1 MTSRP
6 SAPEPPFAG
15 PARSAA
21 RAGAASP
28 LRVAVAGLG
37 FGEQVHLPALAACP
51 LTEPVALW
59 HPRRQRLEQ
68 ACAASGLAG
77 FSAFEALLAD
87 PGIDALVI
95 ATPPGPRF
103 DLAKAAIAAGKHL
116 LLEKPV
122 ALRADQVQE
131 LQRLAL
137 AAGVCVGVDF
147 EYRAVPLFQQL
158 AGLLQQGTIGTPWL
172 VKLDWLMGSRA
183 DPRRPWSWYSQRSEG
198 GGVLGALGT
207 HAFDTLHWLVGPT
220 RQLSASCST
229 AIAER
234 PVPVGKG
241 PGPGPEPAS
250 APVDAEDIALVQLD
264 LESASGQTVP
274 AQVTLASVTR
284 PGRGYWIELYGSE
297 GSLVLGSSNQSDY
310 VHGFQLWQARSGEG
324 LQLLEPDPLLAFERT
339 WVDGRVAPVQ
349 RILHSW
355 ALAAAEGRPMVP
367 GLSEAVLSQACCD
380 LALRSA
386 RDGLRLSP

>member
-1 MTSRP
+1 MAS
-6 SAPEPPFAG
+6 PPDPRAV
-15 PARSAA
+15 
-21 RAGAASP
+21 AGAAAP

-59 HPRRQRLEQ
+59 HPRPERLEQ
-68 ACAASGLAG
+68 ACAASGLPG
-77 FSAFEALLAD
+77 FSDFDALLAD
-87 PGIDALVI
+87 PSIEAVVI
-95 ATPPGPRF
+95 ATPPAPRF
-103 DLAKAAIAAGKHL
+103 ELAKAAIAAGKHL

-122 ALRADQVQE
+122 ALNAEQVQE

-137 AAGVCVGVDF
+137 GAGVCVGVDF

-158 AGLLQQGTIGTPWL
+158 AALLQQGAIGTPWL

-183 DPRRPWSWYSQRSEG
+183 DPLRPWSWYSQRSEG

-207 HAFDTLHWLVGPT
+207 HAFDTLHWLIGPS
-220 RQLSASCST
+220 RELSATCST
-229 AIAER
+229 AITER
-234 PVPVGKG
+234 PLARGKG
-241 PGPGPEPAS
+241 AETGAPPDRETS
-250 APVDAEDIALVQLD
+250 MAPVDAEDIALVQVN
-264 LESASGQTVP
+264 LESTSGQCVP
-274 AQVTLASVTR
+274 AQVNLASLAR
-284 PGRGYWIELYGSE
+284 PGRGYWIEIYGSE

-310 VHGFQLWQARSGEG
+310 VHGFQLWQARPGEG
-324 LQLLEPDPLLAFERT
+324 LQVVEPDPQLAFERT

-349 RILHSW
+349 RILHGW
-355 ALAAAEGRPMVP
+355 ASAVREGKPMVP

-386 RDGLRLSP
+386 RDGLRLRP